1 MSKQPMTSELSR
13 QMLIFHRLYNEKISK
28 RFRATHTDTISQTE
42 FLLMSIVIECGQIAM
57 SDLCERAMMLKQQ
70 VTKTVN
76 QLEEKGLVVR
86 ERGETNRRT
95 VHVRATEAAH
105 ALQREVVT
113 AVHQELTRIF
123 GQLDE
128 KAVEESLGA
137 IQTIN
142 RILEQ
147 FPVGKS

>member
-1 MSKQPMTSELSR
+1 MVEPMTSELSR
-13 QMLIFHRLYNEKISK
+13 QMLIFHRLYNEKVSK

-42 FLLMSIVIECGQIAM
+42 FLLMSIVIECGEIAM
-57 SDLCERAMMLKQQ
+57 TDLCERAMMLKQQ
-70 VTKTVN
+70 VTKIVN

-86 ERGETNRRT
+86 QRSQQNRRT
-95 VHVRATEAAH
+95 VHVSATDAAH
-105 ALQREVVT
+105 ALQREVIS

-123 GQLDE
+123 GQLDDQ
-128 KAVEESLGA
+128 AVEEYLSA
-137 IQTIN
+137 IRTIN